1 MVSYENSIIYLYNSL
16 VGRDPDQA
24 GFDYWLSQLNS
35 GNIELGGLAEALIES
50 PEYSNVKE
58 GIVRLYK
65 AAFGRIPDKEGLD
78 YWAQKINEGAHNL
91 QDVSTLFITSPE
103 FATRFG
109 ANPTVD
115 QIVTKMYQNT
125 FARTPDLEGFNYWVG
140 QVNAGLTVSDLLL
153 NFTESA
159 EGVSAMNH
167 HVQTVLSYDSL
178 ASRMPTTVEL
188 LGAPS
193 QIASMIDVVIGDAD
207 YQGPDLSEPNSS
219 ITSSFAAGAL
229 EVTGSLTGVLQIN
242 VAQESIK
249 QGGFDIAVADLDW
262 TTLSTIDVSEI
273 RDAPVILKGAGTG
286 LGVRIGEA
294 TLAVSL
300 GAGDDTVTISEV
312 PTDLSF
318 IDADLGTNTL
328 VFEKGLSV
336 DASTNKYQA
345 FQVIT
350 GSQYG
355 DALKLPVGE
364 LANIAIDL
372 GENVDGVDQLLITDG
387 GSVNLPAL
395 TNVIGVEQWVLSD
408 TDVYDFIG
416 SDTSDFVTIGSGG
429 GRLLG
434 GGGADIFHLS
444 SGPDLVAFSTISD
457 SQQDASEVEFT
468 GDLIHGFD
476 FSEDQFE
483 LPITIDGS
491 ITNNLTIASAF
502 HSNLASILA
511 SDANVSVALT
521 SDTSPDI
528 DVLLVEVL
536 AGGAAGHYL
545 IVQATAKDTGFDAA
559 TDLIVKL
566 VGATNT
572 AGFDVDNII
581 T

>member
-1 MVSYENSIIYLYNSL
+1 MVSYENSIIYLYNTL

-58 GIVRLYK
+58 GVVRLYK
-65 AAFGRIPDKEGLD
+65 AAFGRIPDQEGLD

-109 ANPTVD
+109 ADPTVD

-125 FARTPDLEGFNYWVG
+125 FARTPDLEGFNYWVEE
-140 QVNAGLTVSDLLL
+140 VNAGLTVSDLLL

-262 TTLSTIDVSEI
+262 AAMAEIDVSE
-273 RDAPVILKGAGTG
+273 ATGSSVIIKGADAGMN
-286 LGVRIGEA
+286 VRIGA
-294 TLAVSL
+294 DTLAVSL
-300 GAGDDTVTISEV
+300 GAGDDTVTISEA
-312 PTDLSF
+312 PTAIGFVDGG
-318 IDADLGTNTL
+318 LGANTL
-328 VFEKGLSV
+328 AFGKSLSI
-336 DASTNKYQA
+336 DITDNRYIS
-345 FQVIT
+345 FQTLI
-350 GSQYG
+350 GSEYG
-355 DALKLPVGE
+355 DVLTISNNE
-364 LANIAIDL
+364 LASVAIDL
-372 GENVDGVDQLLITDG
+372 GGNAGAGFDQLRITDG
-387 GSVNLPAL
+387 GLVNLSGL
-395 TNVIGVEQWVLSD
+395 GNVAGVERWEFADDSVF
-408 TDVYDFIG
+408 DFIG
-416 SDTSDFVTIGSGG
+416 SDSADYLSVGVGG
-429 GRLLG
+429 GRYA
-434 GGGADIFHLS
+434 GGAGADTIVLS
-444 SGPDLVAFSTISD
+444 SGNDYVAYDTISE
-457 SQQDASEVEFT
+457 SQQTVDAVDFT
-468 GDLIHGFD
+468 GDVIYYFD
-476 FSEDQFE
+476 FDHDFID
-483 LPITIDGS
+483 LPIAIDGS
-491 ITNNLTIASAF
+491 VSAVTVASAF
-502 HSNLASILA
+502 HSNLAEVLA
-511 SDANVSVALT
+511 GDANVAAALAA
-521 SDTSPDI
+521 DVEGDDI
-528 DVLLVEVL
+528 DAVLVEVL
-536 AGGAAGHYL
+536 SGGATGSFL
-545 IVQATAKDTGFDAA
+545 IIQGIASSSGYDETTDMIIKMIDSQNASNISGFN
-559 TDLIVKL
+559 LI
-566 VGATNT
+566 
-572 AGFDVDNII
+572 
-581 T
+581 